1 MEEVVSMGL
10 CDKIQRY
17 PRRLLQDER
26 GWFLK
31 TITGKEENLP
41 SCTGE
46 VYFTS
51 AKAGANKGGHYHN
64 IANEWFTMIVG
75 RGVLVLEDVETKE
88 RLEIKM
94 NAQQPE
100 TIFIPAHVAHCVDN
114 RSDEDFIMCAYTDVL
129 YDPVD
134 TIAYE
139 F

>member
-1 MEEVVSMGL
+1 MENKPLNER
-10 CDKIQRY
+10 IQRY
-17 PRRLLQDER
+17 PRRLMVDDR

-31 TITGKEENLP
+31 TISGKEEGLP
-41 SCTGE
+41 KNTGE

-64 IANEWFTMIVG
+64 VANEWFTMIVG
-75 RGVLVLEDVETKE
+75 KGVLVLEDIESKE
-88 RLEIKM
+88 RIEIEMDAK
-94 NAQQPE
+94 QPE

-114 RSDEDFIMCAYTDVL
+114 RSDKDFIMCAYTDVL
-129 YDPVD
+129 YDPID

>member
-1 MEEVVSMGL
+1 MFLIE
-10 CDKIQRY
+10 KIKVY
-17 PRRLLQDER
+17 PRRLIQDDR

-31 TITGKEENLP
+31 AITGKEDGLP
-41 SCTGE
+41 VRTGE

-75 RGVLVLEDVETKE
+75 RGTLMLEDIKTKE
-88 RLEIKM
+88 RIEIEM
-94 NAQQPE
+94 DARQPE
-100 TIFIPAHVAHCVDN
+100 TIYIPAHVAHCVLN

-129 YDPVD
+129 YDPID